1 MIHPSVEICRSI
13 RSTPKGTFI
22 TLTLKKG
29 ESWILM
35 DQIKIAN
42 NILHTHGPKHHM
54 TIYI

>member
-1 MIHPSVEICRSI
+1 MPEGI
-13 RSTPKGTFI
+13 FI

-54 TIYI
+54 IISI